1 MGRSIDLTTVPV
13 SGTSRGLSAYV
24 AEPAGQDAVPGVV
37 VIHEAFGLEDVTRR
51 QAEHL
56 ASLGYLAIA
65 PDLFSQGGAIR
76 CMRSTFTSLR
86 SGRGRAFQDISAA
99 RSWLVG
105 QERCTGAVGVIGFC
119 MGGAFA
125 LMCAAPQHEF
135 GVSSVNY
142 GFLPK
147 DAGGSRG
154 ACPVVASYG
163 AKDKQLAGAAEKLR
177 VELGGMGVEVDAKVY
192 PDAGHSF
199 LNDAETGPWYL
210 RRMLKVSGMG
220 PEPTSAAD
228 AWQRIDAFFG
238 RHLRG

>member
-1 MGRSIDLTTVPV
+1 M
-13 SGTSRGLSAYV
+13 
-24 AEPAGQDAVPGVV
+24 
-37 VIHEAFGLEDVTRR
+37 
-51 QAEHL
+51 
-56 ASLGYLAIA
+56 
-65 PDLFSQGGAIR
+65 
-76 CMRSTFTSLR
+76 
-86 SGRGRAFQDISAA
+86 
-99 RSWLVG
+99 
-105 QERCTGAVGVIGFC
+105 
-119 MGGAFA
+119 
-125 LMCAAPQHEF
+125 
-135 GVSSVNY
+135 
-142 GFLPK
+142 
-147 DAGGSRG
+147 
-154 ACPVVASYG
+154 ASYG